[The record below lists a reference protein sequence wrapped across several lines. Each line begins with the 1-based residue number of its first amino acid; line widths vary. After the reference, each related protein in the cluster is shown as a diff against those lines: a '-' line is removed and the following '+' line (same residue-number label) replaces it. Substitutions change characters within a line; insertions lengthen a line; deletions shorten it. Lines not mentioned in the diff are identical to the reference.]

1 MFKRPAKKWVQDEA
15 GGDQVGFSHSQ
26 LLVALAAVASKM
38 LSLKI
43 ELTLTRN

>member
-1 MFKRPAKKWVQDEA
+1 MFKRPTKHWVQVEA
-15 GGDQVGFSHSQ
+15 GSDQVGFCHSQ